1 MELTPLCSLRRQAPA
16 VSDYYVAIV
25 GNRRKTKKQRSLQ
38 RPAHTASE
46 LEEYVHREASVL
58 GGYNAKPSKPLHN
71 GTVTDLPV
79 TAHLE
84 YKKHEGCP
92 FVHRQSILPSLKS
105 TP

>member
-71 GTVTDLPV
+71 AV